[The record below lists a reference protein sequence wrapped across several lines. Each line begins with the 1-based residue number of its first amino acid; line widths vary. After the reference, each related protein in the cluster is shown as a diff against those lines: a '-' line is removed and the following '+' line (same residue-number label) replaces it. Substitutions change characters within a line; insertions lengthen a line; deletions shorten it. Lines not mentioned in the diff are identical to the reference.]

1 MTRYFFQGGCVVV
14 DGPQYILEKSL
25 ITYEHI
31 IDRLC
36 VAFGVKESDVTTDR
50 SGYDRRHSW
59 QGVGRLYAKK
69 AWRRMAAKHD
79 VVDEALVHTIGPL
92 TVKAYLLGKTWLVYH
107 KGEDRVSTPT
117 NGGIGELDPAPTL
130 CLYGEE
136 CGEGEYA
143 SLSIADMEVIQRVI
157 DEDLFSFGIT
167 AQIVTATRQND
178 EIVGYFVWLSFSHAM
193 HGNGYG
199 PLSVRC
205 VQYDGSEIPRSLQ
218 APIN

>member
-1 MTRYFFQGGCVVV
+1 MTRYFFQGGCVLV

-25 ITYEHI
+25 ITYERI

-36 VAFGVKESDVTTDR
+36 AAFGVSTSDLTTTRPDYKRCFVWPNPGKREAKE
-50 SGYDRRHSW
+50 
-59 QGVGRLYAKK
+59 L
-69 AWRRMAAKHD
+69 WRRVAEHYD
-79 VVDEALVHTIGPL
+79 VVDEALVHSIGPL

-107 KGEDRVSTPT
+107 PGEDRVSTPT

-136 CGEGEYA
+136 CGEGKYA
-143 SLSIADMEVIQRVI
+143 SLSIADMEVVRRVI
-157 DEDLFSFGIT
+157 DEELFALGIT
-167 AQIVTATRQND
+167 VQIATASKRSG
-178 EIVGYFVWLSFSHAM
+178 EIVGYFVWLSFSHAT

-205 VQYDGSEIPRSLQ
+205 VQRDGSEIPKSLQ
-218 APIN
+218 ALVN